1 METISAI
8 VITRNE
14 EAQIGRCLESVRWVD
29 EIVIVDSHSS
39 DRTREIARTYTP
51 HVYEEDWKGYGL
63 QKASALAKATGDW
76 VLSVD
81 ADEEVTPALREE
93 ILRAVRNGQSRYGG
107 YLIPRRFYF
116 LGQPLVHGGLYPKY
130 YLRFFRRD
138 RGTFEDRLLH
148 EGVRVTGSVGRLRGD
163 VLHYSYRDLQQYW
176 EKAGR
181 YAMLYVE
188 MRRNNPISLWR
199 FFGIPLKFV
208 YRYVFRLGFLDGRY
222 GLYWHGL
229 EALQTFFRYAALYEA
244 QRSNRGVR

>member
-39 DRTREIARTYTP
+39 DRTREIARTYTL

-93 ILRAVRNGQSRYGG
+93 ILRAVRNGQSRYAG

-116 LGQPLVHGGLYPKY
+116 LGQPLVPEACIPSITCASSGEIGGHSRTASCMKAPGS
-130 YLRFFRRD
+130 RD
-138 RGTFEDRLLH
+138 R
-148 EGVRVTGSVGRLRGD
+148 
-163 VLHYSYRDLQQYW
+163 
-176 EKAGR
+176 
-181 YAMLYVE
+181 
-188 MRRNNPISLWR
+188 
-199 FFGIPLKFV
+199 
-208 YRYVFRLGFLDGRY
+208 
-222 GLYWHGL
+222 
-229 EALQTFFRYAALYEA
+229 
-244 QRSNRGVR
+244 